1 VKLTVISDHGTAVPP
16 NGYNNYDKDT
26 LITCKVSSPVTE
38 DGAVW
43 ECKGW
48 SGTGSVPATGK
59 GTAVTFPVAGDS
71 TITWIWKK
79 QILTPAQIASVITL
93 VVIIGLAVLFYET
106 KYALPM
112 VVFAGAIG
120 GLMHEIVQSQG
131 KYIVPTTDDTGN
143 FCLGGLIGVITGVI
157 AGFILY
163 SGYSATS
170 AVSAS
175 GWLFTE
181 AFLAGLA
188 AKGVADA
195 VNPPPA
201 KKGGT
206 DAGNP
211 PAATPPPTT
220 PPPAAT
226 PPAAT
231 PPAATPPAKGV
242 DAGNPPPKTGS
253 T

>member
-1 VKLTVISDHGTAVPP
+1 MKLAVISDHGTAVPP

-26 LITCKVSSPVTE
+26 LITCKVTSPVTE
-38 DGAVW
+38 NGITW

-48 SGTGSVPATGK
+48 SGIGSVPATGK
-59 GTAVTFPVAGDS
+59 GTAVTFPVSGDS

-79 QILTPAQIASVITL
+79 QGYVLIPAQIISLITFL
-93 VVIIGLAVLFYET
+93 VIIGLSVLFYET

-120 GLMHEIVQSQG
+120 GLLHEIVQSQG
-131 KYIVPTTDDTGN
+131 KFILPTTDDGN
-143 FCLGGLIGVITGVI
+143 FCLGGLVGIVIGAI

-170 AVSAS
+170 AISVS

-195 VNPPPA
+195 VNPPAKGTAAGTPPA
-201 KKGGT
+201 NPP
-206 DAGNP
+206 ANP
-211 PAATPPPTT
+211 PAANG
-220 PPPAAT
+220 A
-226 PPAAT
+226 
-231 PPAATPPAKGV
+231 